1 MLESLEA
8 TQYAEWIRNEIWGWP
23 LVLTIHVFG
32 TGTVVGFSFLIG
44 LRLLGWFK
52 MVPYASLGRLLP
64 VVWVAVVLQLLSG
77 FTLWITKPTQYVAD
91 LAFMLKMLLV
101 LGGIILT
108 LRIGSII
115 RQEAAAWDTAGS
127 ASARGRTVVSVTLLV
142 WCSVLVLGRLTAYFG
157 PLAVYG
163 G

>member
-1 MLESLEA
+1 VLESLEA
-8 TQYAEWIRNEIWGWP
+8 SQYADLIRNQIWGWP

-32 TGTVVGFSFLIG
+32 TATVVGFSFLIG

-52 MVPYASLGRLLP
+52 MVPYASLSRLFP
-64 VVWVAVVLQLLSG
+64 VVWVAIILQLVSG

-101 LGGIILT
+101 LAGIALT

-115 RQEAAAWDTAGS
+115 RQEAPAWDTAGT
-127 ASARGRTVVSVTLLV
+127 ASRRGRNVVTATLLV
-142 WCSVLVLGRLTAYFG
+142 WCSALVLGRLTAYLG
-157 PLAVYG
+157 PLSL
-163 G
+163 